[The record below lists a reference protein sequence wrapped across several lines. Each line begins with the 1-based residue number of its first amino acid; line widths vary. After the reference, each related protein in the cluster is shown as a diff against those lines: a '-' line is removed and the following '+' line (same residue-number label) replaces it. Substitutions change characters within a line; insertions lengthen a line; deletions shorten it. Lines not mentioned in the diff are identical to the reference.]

1 MIRCRFAVFVFALPA
16 GLSACATADAP
27 ALLQL
32 ESQAVGPAA
41 IAHALRSA
49 RIASDQALRIDRL
62 TENEHFSAHLLQIRT
77 RRARHIHAN
86 HDVTLIVHRGH
97 GLVTVERLKHI
108 VGPGDVFHIPRGT
121 PHGCSNTGSA
131 PLVLV
136 TIFTPPLRDADT
148 IDVPTGSRSH
158 PRAESE

>member
-1 MIRCRFAVFVFALPA
+1 MRCRFAIFIVALPG

-32 ESQAVGPAA
+32 ESRAVSPAA

-86 HDVTLIVHRGH
+86 HDVTLMVHRGH

-131 PLVLV
+131 RLVFIAV
-136 TIFTPPLRDADT
+136 FTPPLHHADT
-148 IDVPTGSRSH
+148 IDLPAGSRSH
-158 PRAESE
+158 PRAASE